1 MEDSQI
7 IELYWQRCESAIAET
22 SRKYGKLCRH
32 IALNIVGNFS
42 DAEECENDTYIAAW
56 NAIPPT
62 RPNIL
67 SAFLSKISRN
77 IALNRYEYNKAQK
90 RNNEFDL
97 VLSELEECIA
107 DKNTVEKVYEDGEVA
122 GMLDEFLAGLNQEK
136 RVIFVRRY
144 WYSDTV
150 KDIAGRMQISESKVK
165 TVLFRTRKE
174 LQKYLA
180 QRGIWVGGRL

>member
-7 IELYWQRCESAIAET
+7 IELYWQRSEEAIAAT
-22 SRKYGKLCRH
+22 SQKYGRLCRR
-32 IALNIVGNFS
+32 IAMNIVGNFS
-42 DAEECENDTYIAAW
+42 DAEECENDTYVAVW

-62 RPNIL
+62 RPKIF
-67 SAFLSKISRN
+67 SAFLSKIARN

-97 VLSELEECIA
+97 ILSELEECIA
-107 DKNTVEKVYEDGEVA
+107 AKNTVEDAVEEGVVA
-122 GMLDEFLAGLNQEK
+122 SMLDDFLETLSKEK

-144 WYSDTV
+144 WYSDSV
-150 KDIAGRMQISESKVK
+150 KDIAKRMQITESKVK

-174 LQKYLA
+174 LQDYLEE
-180 QRGIWVGGRL
+180 RGVVVS

>member
-7 IELYWQRCESAIAET
+7 IELYWQRSENAIAET
-22 SRKYGKLCRH
+22 SSKYGKLVRK
-32 IALNIVGNFS
+32 IAFNIVGNYS
-42 DAEECENDTYIAAW
+42 DAEECENDTYVATW

-67 SAFLSKISRN
+67 SAFLGKIARN

-90 RNNEFDL
+90 RNSDFDL

-107 DKNTVEKVYEDGEVA
+107 AKNTVEDSFAEGALTE
-122 GMLDEFLAGLNQEK
+122 MLNEFLEQQKKET
-136 RVIFVRRY
+136 RMIFVRRY
-144 WYSDTV
+144 WYSDSV
-150 KDIAGRMQISESKVK
+150 KDIAKRLGIGESKVK

-174 LQKYLA
+174 LQDFLA
-180 QRGIWVGGRL
+180 QRGVFV

>member
-7 IELYWQRCESAIAET
+7 IELYWQRSESAIEET
-22 SRKYGKLCRH
+22 SHKYGKLCRH

-62 RPNIL
+62 RPNSL
-67 SAFLSKISRN
+67 SAFLSKITRN

-90 RNNEFDL
+90 RNHEFDL
-97 VLSELEECIA
+97 ILSELEECIA
-107 DKNTVEKVYEDGEVA
+107 APKTVEQAYEEGMVA
-122 GMLDEFLAGLNQEK
+122 ELIDDFLAGLSKEK

-144 WYSDTV
+144 WYSDPV
-150 KDIAGRMQISESKVK
+150 KDIAKRMKISESKVK
-165 TVLFRTRKE
+165 TSLFRTRKE
-174 LQKYLA
+174 LQQYLA
-180 QRGIWVGGRL
+180 AKGIVVG

>member
-7 IELYWQRCESAIAET
+7 IELYWQRSENAITET
-22 SRKYGKLCRH
+22 SSKYGRLLRK
-32 IALNIVGNFS
+32 IAMNIVGNFS
-42 DAEECENDTYIAAW
+42 DAEECENDTYIATW

-62 RPNIL
+62 RPNVL
-67 SAFLSKISRN
+67 SAFLGKIARN

-97 VLSELEECIA
+97 ILSELEECIA
-107 DKNTVEKVYEDGEVA
+107 AKNTVEESFEEGVVA
-122 GMLDEFLAGLNQEK
+122 TMLDEFLAKLKQET

-144 WYSDTV
+144 WYSDSV
-150 KDIAGRMQISESKVK
+150 KDIAKRMQISESKVK

-174 LQKYLA
+174 LQDYLA
-180 QRGIWVGGRL
+180 ERGVFV

>member
-7 IELYWQRCESAIAET
+7 IELYWNRSETAIAET
-22 SRKYGKLCRH
+22 SVKYGKLLRK
-32 IALNIVGNFS
+32 IALNIVGNLS
-42 DAEECENDTYIAAW
+42 DAEECENDTYVATW

-67 SAFLSKISRN
+67 SAFLSKIARN

-97 VLSELEECIA
+97 ILSELEECIA
-107 DKNTVEKVYEDGEVA
+107 SKSTVEDAVEEGMVSA
-122 GMLDEFLAGLNQEK
+122 MLDEFLEGLKKET

-144 WYSDTV
+144 WYSDSV
-150 KDIAGRMQISESKVK
+150 KDIAKRMQISESKVK
-165 TVLFRTRKE
+165 TVLFRTRSQ
-174 LQKYLA
+174 LQEYLA
-180 QRGIWVGGRL
+180 ERGVFV

>member
-1 MEDSQI
+1 MEDNQI
-7 IELYWQRCESAIAET
+7 IELYWQRSENAIAET
-22 SRKYGKLCRH
+22 STKYGKLLRK
-32 IALNIVGNFS
+32 IAMNIVGNYS
-42 DAEECENDTYIAAW
+42 DAEECENDTYVATW

-67 SAFLSKISRN
+67 SAFLGKIARN

-107 DKNTVEKVYEDGEVA
+107 SKNTVEATVEEGVVA
-122 GMLDEFLAGLNQEK
+122 SMLDDFLEGLKKET

-144 WYSDTV
+144 WYSDSV
-150 KDIAGRMQISESKVK
+150 KDIAKRLQISESKVK

-174 LQKYLA
+174 LQDYLA
-180 QRGIWVGGRL
+180 ERGVFV

>member
-1 MEDSQI
+1 MEDNQI
-7 IELYWQRCESAIAET
+7 IELYWNRSENAIAET
-22 SRKYGKLCRH
+22 SVKYGKLLRK
-32 IALNIVGNFS
+32 IAMNIVGNYS
-42 DAEECENDTYIAAW
+42 DAEECENDTYVAAW

-67 SAFLSKISRN
+67 SAFLGKIARN

-107 DKNTVEKVYEDGEVA
+107 SKSTVEAAVEEGVVA
-122 GMLDEFLAGLNQEK
+122 SMLDEFLEGLKKET

-144 WYSDTV
+144 WYSDSV
-150 KDIAGRMQISESKVK
+150 KDIAKRMQISESKVK

-174 LQKYLA
+174 LQDYLA
-180 QRGIWVGGRL
+180 ERGVFV

>member
-7 IELYWQRCESAIAET
+7 IELYWQRSENAIAET
-22 SRKYGKLCRH
+22 SRKYGRLCRR
-32 IALNIVGNFS
+32 IAMNIVGNFA
-42 DAEECENDTYIAAW
+42 DAEECENDTYIATW

-62 RPNIL
+62 RPNVF
-67 SAFLSKISRN
+67 SAFLSKIARN

-97 VLSELEECIA
+97 ILSELEECIA
-107 DKNTVEKVYEDGEVA
+107 SKNTVEERFEEGVIA
-122 GMLDEFLAGLNQEK
+122 AMLDDFLAGLKQET

-144 WYSDTV
+144 WYSDPV
-150 KDIAGRMQISESKVK
+150 KDIAKRLQISESKVK

-174 LQKYLA
+174 LQDYLA
-180 QRGIWVGGRL
+180 ERGVWV

>member
-7 IELYWQRCESAIAET
+7 IELYWQRCEDAIAQT
-22 SRKYGKLCRH
+22 SKKYGRLCRK
-32 IALNIVGNFS
+32 IALNIVGNYE
-42 DAEECENDTYIAAW
+42 DAQECENDTYVATW

-62 RPNIL
+62 RPNVL
-67 SAFLSKISRN
+67 SAFLSRIARN

-107 DKNTVEKVYEDGEVA
+107 GKSSVEDAYEEGVVA
-122 GMLDEFLAGLNQEK
+122 KMLDDFLAGLSKEK

-144 WYSDTV
+144 WYSDAV
-150 KDIAGRMQISESKVK
+150 KDIAKRMQISESKVK

-174 LQKYLA
+174 LQEYLEA
-180 QRGIWVGGRL
+180 RGVLV

>member
-7 IELYWQRCESAIAET
+7 IELYWQRSEAAITET
-22 SRKYGKLCRH
+22 SQKYGRLCRR
-32 IALNIVGNFS
+32 IAMNIVGNFS

-62 RPNIL
+62 RPNVF
-67 SAFLSKISRN
+67 SAFLSKITRN

-97 VLSELEECIA
+97 ILSELEECIA
-107 DKNTVEKVYEDGEVA
+107 GKNTVEDAYEEGVIA
-122 GMLDEFLAGLNQEK
+122 AMLDEFLETLSKEK

-144 WYSDTV
+144 WYSDAV
-150 KDIAGRMQISESKVK
+150 KDIAKRMQISESKVK

-174 LQKYLA
+174 LQDYLA
-180 QRGIWVGGRL
+180 KRGIIV

>member
-7 IELYWQRCESAIAET
+7 IDLYWQRSEAAITET
-22 SRKYGKLCRH
+22 SKKYGKLCRH
-32 IALNIVGNFS
+32 IALNIVGNYS
-42 DAEECENDTYIAAW
+42 DAEECENDTYVATW

-62 RPNIL
+62 RPNIF
-67 SAFLSKISRN
+67 SAFLSKIARN

-97 VLSELEECIA
+97 ILSELEECIA
-107 DKNTVEKVYEDGEVA
+107 GKSTVEEAYEEGVIA
-122 GMLDEFLAGLNQEK
+122 SMLDDFLESLSQEK

-144 WYSDTV
+144 WYSDAV
-150 KDIAGRMQISESKVK
+150 KDIAKRLQISESKVK

-174 LQKYLA
+174 LQDYLA
-180 QRGIWVGGRL
+180 ERGVFV

>member
-1 MEDSQI
+1 MEDSRI
-7 IELYWQRCESAIAET
+7 IELYWQRCESAITET

-56 NAIPPT
+56 NAIPPA

-67 SAFLSKISRN
+67 SAFLSKIARN

-90 RNNEFDL
+90 RNHEFDL
-97 VLSELEECIA
+97 ILSELEECIA
-107 DKNTVEKVYEDGEVA
+107 DKNTVEKTYEDGMIA
-122 GMLDEFLAGLNQEK
+122 AMIDDFLAELTKEK

-144 WYSDTV
+144 WYSDSIR
-150 KDIAGRMQISESKVK
+150 DIAKRMQLSESKVK

-174 LQKYLA
+174 LQQYLA
-180 QRGIWVGGRL
+180 GRGIQV

>member
-7 IELYWQRCESAIAET
+7 IELFWQRSEDAIAQT
-22 SRKYGKLCRH
+22 AKKYGRLCRK
-32 IALNIVGNFS
+32 IALNIVGNYE
-42 DAEECENDTYIAAW
+42 DAQECENDTYVAAW

-62 RPNIL
+62 RPNVL
-67 SAFLSKISRN
+67 SAFLSRIARN

-107 DKNTVEKVYEDGEVA
+107 GKSSVEDAYEEGVVA
-122 GMLDEFLAGLNQEK
+122 KILDDFLAGLSKEK

-144 WYSDTV
+144 WYSDAV
-150 KDIAGRMQISESKVK
+150 KDIAKRMQISESKVK

-174 LQKYLA
+174 LQEYLEA
-180 QRGIWVGGRL
+180 RGVLV

>member
-7 IELYWQRCESAIAET
+7 IELYWQRSETAITET
-22 SRKYGKLCRH
+22 SRKYGRLCRR

-42 DAEECENDTYIAAW
+42 DAEECENDTYVATW

-62 RPNIL
+62 RPHVF
-67 SAFLSKISRN
+67 SAFLSKIARN
-77 IALNRYEYNKAQK
+77 IALNRYEYNKARK

-97 VLSELEECIA
+97 ILSELEECIA
-107 DKNTVEKVYEDGEVA
+107 GRNTVEDAYEEGVIA
-122 GMLDEFLAGLNQEK
+122 SLIDEFLANLSQEK

-144 WYSDTV
+144 WYSDAV
-150 KDIAGRMQISESKVK
+150 KDIAKRLQISESKVK

-174 LQKYLA
+174 LQDYLA
-180 QRGIWVGGRL
+180 ERGIVV

>member
-7 IELYWQRCESAIAET
+7 IELYWQRSENAIAET
-22 SRKYGKLCRH
+22 SNKYGKLVRK

-42 DAEECENDTYIAAW
+42 DAEECENDTYVSTW

-67 SAFLSKISRN
+67 SAFLGKIARN

-90 RNNEFDL
+90 RNSEFDL

-107 DKNTVEKVYEDGEVA
+107 SKSTVEDAVEEGVVA
-122 GMLDEFLAGLNQEK
+122 TMLDEFLEGLKKET
-136 RVIFVRRY
+136 RIIFVRRY
-144 WYSDTV
+144 WYSDSV
-150 KDIAGRMQISESKVK
+150 KDIAKRMQISESKVK

-174 LQKYLA
+174 LQDYLA
-180 QRGIWVGGRL
+180 ERGVFV

>member
-1 MEDSQI
+1 MEDNQI
-7 IELYWQRCESAIAET
+7 IELYWLRSENAIAET
-22 SRKYGKLCRH
+22 SAKYGKLLRK
-32 IALNIVGNFS
+32 IAMNIVGNYS
-42 DAEECENDTYIAAW
+42 DAEECENDTYIATW

-67 SAFLSKISRN
+67 SAFLGKIARN

-107 DKNTVEKVYEDGEVA
+107 SKSTVEDAVEEGEVA
-122 GMLDEFLAGLNQEK
+122 SMLDDFLEGLKKET

-144 WYSDTV
+144 WYSDSV
-150 KDIAGRMQISESKVK
+150 KDIAKRMQISESKVK

-174 LQKYLA
+174 LQDYLA
-180 QRGIWVGGRL
+180 ERGVFV